1 MSEGVGGKN
10 ATGGWWTRLAN
21 WYTPPVETSNAPLGG
36 AIPNGVS
43 LRSADSATQ
52 SHEQVASTMPK
63 TANPAANSVA
73 PAVKTGKA
81 VPLAPATPV
90 LANYKTRGLSDELL
104 GGDGAIH
111 PHWQPVLA
119 SLETLTHAQR
129 LERMDRINSRVRE
142 TGIAHDLFAD
152 PSRTLQPWQL
162 DLMPLVFPPS
172 VWSQI
177 EAGVVQRARLLE
189 AVLSDIYGPQDMLK
203 RGMIPPE
210 LVFSDPA
217 YLRACQDINPR
228 SGRIQFFAVD
238 IARGPDGNWHVV
250 DTHTETPAGIGYVLA
265 NRTVLTHVCGDMFAA
280 SKAVRLAPF
289 FQQMQDSLAQR
300 SGRPD
305 PTIALLTP
313 GPRHNDF
320 FSHAYLARY
329 LGFLLVEGADLRAEN
344 GRVYLKTLDGL
355 HPIDLIVRC
364 AAGSA
369 CDALELDPS
378 GFLGPVGLVQV
389 VRQQPDLVVSALGT
403 ALAENRGL
411 GSYLPALCKQ
421 YLGEDL
427 AIWDVT
433 KWWLGDA
440 TVRQTVISDLDR
452 YFIRSANEQTSRP
465 GNAAP
470 ARDPAKLNAA
480 ERAALIAEI
489 ELDGATLI
497 AEEKATLG
505 TAPSYGPAGLE
516 AKPFVVRIFAT
527 AVPGG
532 FAVMPG
538 GLAMTVNPDASMA
551 LVAPDGASR
560 DVWVVSDVPQPM
572 FKSLWRPAMDA
583 AQIQRRPRE
592 LPSRAADNLFWLGR
606 YTEHADWT
614 FRVLRNCLSRIEGDS
629 GPRQSLG
636 QVRAV
641 LTNLLERN
649 GAAPQAFRGRIDDA
663 TAIAQLA
670 HVMMTSRNEANAL
683 PQTLGQVHQIA
694 GLTRDRL
701 SLEAWRTL
709 NAFYADGRWGGKNG
723 PSSIGESL
731 DLIDAGL
738 AALAAFNGLTHE
750 NMTRNFG
757 WSFLDMGRR
766 TTRALNMSH
775 MLGTVLQ
782 SASTDQDE
790 GADLLFAL
798 ELADCFITYRSRY
811 RLKPMVAPVLDL
823 LIMDES
829 NPRSL
834 GYQLAALNKHIDTL
848 PKTGDVGGRT
858 EVQRMSLGM
867 LNDVRLAD
875 LQQLADHDVG
885 GQRTTLVTLL
895 HAQLDRIPQ
904 LSDAITRRYFSVVEK
919 EPKWVRARS
928 RQDQ

>member
-1 MSEGVGGKN
+1 MNEGDGSKN
-10 ATGGWWTRLAN
+10 ATGGWWTRLAS
-21 WYTPPVETSNAPLGG
+21 WYIPPVAGDSNAIDAG
-36 AIPNGVS
+36 AAHSVPVES
-43 LRSADSATQ
+43 LESATR
-52 SHEQVASTMPK
+52 SHEQVATRMPK
-63 TANPAANSVA
+63 TANPGASQV
-73 PAVKTGKA
+73 PAVAKSAKTVA
-81 VPLAPATPV
+81 SVPAKPV
-90 LANYKTRGLSDELL
+90 LTGYKSHGVTDELMSA
-104 GGDGAIH
+104 DGAINR
-111 PHWQPVLA
+111 HWQPVLA

-129 LERMDRINSRVRE
+129 LERMDRINMRVRE

-162 DLMPLVFPPS
+162 DLMPLVFSPT
-172 VWSQI
+172 VWAQI
-177 EAGVVQRARLLE
+177 EAGVIQRARLLE
-189 AVLSDIYGPQDMLK
+189 AILNDVYGPQDMLQ

-217 YLRACQDINPR
+217 YLRACQNISPR

-280 SKAVRLAPF
+280 STAIRLAPF
-289 FQQMQDSLAQR
+289 FQQMQDALAQR
-300 SGRPD
+300 SGQPD

-313 GPRHNDF
+313 GPRHSDF

-355 HPIDLIVRC
+355 HPIHLIVRC

-411 GSYLPALCKQ
+411 GSYLPALCQ
-421 YLGEDL
+421 HVLGEDL

-440 TVRQTVISDLDR
+440 AVRQTVIGDLDR

-470 ARDPAKLNAA
+470 PRDPAKLTAT
-480 ERAALIAEI
+480 ERAALITEI

-497 AEEKATLG
+497 AEEKSALG
-505 TAPSYGPAGLE
+505 TAPSYGPNGLE

-560 DVWVVSDVPQPM
+560 DVWVLSDEPQPM
-572 FKSLWRPAMDA
+572 FKSLWRPTMEA
-583 AQIQRRPRE
+583 AQIQRSPRE

-614 FRVLRNCLSRIEGDS
+614 FRVLRNCLSRIEQDS

-641 LTNLLERN
+641 LANLLERD
-649 GAAPQAFRGRIDDA
+649 GAAPQRLQGNLNDA
-663 TAIAQLA
+663 QAIAQLS
-670 HVMMTSRNEANAL
+670 HVLMTSLNEPNAL
-683 PQTLGQVHQIA
+683 PQTLGHVHRIA

-709 NAFYADGRWGGKNG
+709 NTFYGDGRWQAQAR
-723 PSSIGESL
+723 PTTIGECL
-731 DLIDAGL
+731 DQIDAGL
-738 AALAAFNGLTHE
+738 AAIAAFNGLTHE

-775 MLGTVLQ
+775 MLCTVLE
-782 SASTDQDE
+782 SASADQDD

-811 RLKPMVAPVLDL
+811 RLKPMIAPVLDL
-823 LIMDES
+823 LIVDES

-834 GYQLAALNKHIDTL
+834 GYQLAALSKHIDTL
-848 PKTGDVGGRT
+848 PQTGDVGGRT
-858 EVQRMSLGM
+858 EVQRHALGM

-875 LQQLADHDVG
+875 LLQLADHDG
-885 GQRTTLVTLL
+885 KGRRTTLMTLL
-895 HAQLDRIPQ
+895 QAQTERIPQ